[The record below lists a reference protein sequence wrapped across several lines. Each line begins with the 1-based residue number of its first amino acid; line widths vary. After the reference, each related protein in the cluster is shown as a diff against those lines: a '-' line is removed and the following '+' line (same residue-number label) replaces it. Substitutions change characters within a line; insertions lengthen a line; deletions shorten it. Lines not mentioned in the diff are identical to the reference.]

1 MSSYKFTPRAVASP
15 DAPQKPLARK
25 RARSGG
31 AQWVRVARHEPG
43 SQAKNPRSARSQPP
57 ACSHKEHDILTTA
70 EATAFAAQFWDQKM
84 HPTKASQ
91 HEFLATCIDVDV
103 EKNVKYNNYEK
114 YTIKRGHRT
123 KYFVPYRGMRREIC
137 KTQFLHYFGISR
149 FVVQSVA
156 KTKAAAAMS
165 NPLSPMKSP
174 SKKAASNTTRS
185 SPIKVKFEKFLQS
198 LPQADNRCSDAAR
211 PHTET
216 VHLAPIGGRRAS
228 AYNVWVHWL
237 RTEEAEQFAKRGKV
251 DFKPLISLK
260 TVQRTMRTYKL
271 GFQPPMKDAC
281 AECELYNLQIRTASP
296 ALKVALLWRRAH
308 FLRPFY
314 CPLYHVLCLIFRR
327 NFSANRPPT
336 CDLLGRSTSGT
347 NTMGSTAS
355 RPGVQ
360 PKFLHFQPPGYV
372 TLIGQ
377 STWSWITPKQ

>member
-1 MSSYKFTPRAVASP
+1 MLLSACFCKQAATMSSYKFTPRAVASP
-15 DAPQKPLARK
+15 DAPQKSLVRK

-31 AQWVRVARHEPG
+31 ANWVQVTREKSASKAKRPRTAG
-43 SQAKNPRSARSQPP
+43 SQQP
-57 ACSHKEHDILTTA
+57 ACTHKEHDILTTA
-70 EATAFAAQFWDQKM
+70 EATAFAAQFWDRKT

-103 EKNVKYNNYEK
+103 EKDVKYNNYTT
-114 YTIKRGHRT
+114 YSIKRGHRT

-137 KTQFLHYFGISR
+137 KTQFLHYFKISK
-149 FVVQSVA
+149 FVVESVA

-174 SKKAASNTTRS
+174 RKQAASNATRS

-198 LPQADNRCSDAAR
+198 LPQADNRFSDAAR

-260 TVQRTMRTYKL
+260 TVQRTMRT
-271 GFQPPMKDAC
+271 
-281 AECELYNLQIRTASP
+281 
-296 ALKVALLWRRAH
+296 
-308 FLRPFY
+308 
-314 CPLYHVLCLIFRR
+314 
-327 NFSANRPPT
+327 
-336 CDLLGRSTSGT
+336 
-347 NTMGSTAS
+347 
-355 RPGVQ
+355 
-360 PKFLHFQPPGYV
+360 
-372 TLIGQ
+372 
-377 STWSWITPKQ
+377 